1 MTYAVRKNDED
12 EHTSEVCPAQKFCI
26 FDLSILD
33 SLQFQHYFQT
43 NRHLQM
49 EEEKPFNLVGANMG
63 PVEWGGEA
71 NMSCVSCKNVKYYG
85 KQKSIKVIRAFKTK
99 SLL

>member
-1 MTYAVRKNDED
+1 
-12 EHTSEVCPAQKFCI
+12 
-26 FDLSILD
+26 
-33 SLQFQHYFQT
+33 
-43 NRHLQM
+43 M

>member
-63 PVEWGGEA
+63 PVEWGGGRLT
-71 NMSCVSCKNVKYYG
+71 CHVYHVKM
-85 KQKSIKVIRAFKTK
+85 
-99 SLL
+99 